1 MFADA
6 LDFTKKWLQD
16 TADYVTGGGMEG
28 GATCTPNYAQLPLT
42 IHNHAYLRLLKWDR
56 DTESFPEVMYYQWL
70 AAISPCSPRLVAS
83 LKLSR
88 VEPGQYLD
96 GRPPG
101 KTRLLLEYVL
111 GAILS

>member
-16 TADYVTGGGMEG
+16 TADYVTGGGTEG

-56 DTESFPEVMYYQWL
+56 DTESFPEVMYYQ
-70 AAISPCSPRLVAS
+70 
-83 LKLSR
+83 
-88 VEPGQYLD
+88 
-96 GRPPG
+96 
-101 KTRLLLEYVL
+101 
-111 GAILS
+111 